1 MNRQTRRAEASA
13 NATTVV
19 RCAIYTRKSS
29 EQGLGLD
36 FNSLH
41 AQRESGE
48 AFIASQKGE
57 GWVCLP
63 EKYDDGGYSGGN
75 TDRPAFQRLKQDIIA
90 GKVDVVVI
98 YKLDRLSR
106 NARDFLAILD
116 FLEEHRVGLAS
127 VTQSI
132 QTTGAMGKFTLHIMV
147 AVAQLERDHASERTR
162 DKIAAARRKG
172 KWAGGAPLLGYD
184 VVSDKTGSRLVVNAA
199 EAEQVRRIFALYLER
214 GSLIEVAKALAE
226 LGWTTKRW
234 TTRTGKPRGGAA
246 LDKCRLH
253 ALLTNATYIGLV
265 RHHDQVFDGEHEAI
279 ISKDVWDRVQLR
291 LEQQRRSGGGHVARN
306 TSGALLKGLVQCA
319 HCGGAMAHSFTT
331 RGTTRYRYY
340 TCLAAQ
346 KRGWQ
351 ACPTKS
357 VPAGDLERFV
367 VQEIKCIGRDPT
379 VVASTFAAANA
390 AVRGRLTEID
400 HERTILSRELRRH
413 HAAVKRTGDAA
424 HLGDLH
430 QQIHA
435 ANRRVAALGDE
446 EAALRE
452 TTVSEREVAAA
463 LAEFDTMWSV
473 LSPREQA
480 RVLHL
485 LVERVVVDRVEN
497 TCRITF
503 NPTGIRALGG
513 GDDAIAIATADAA

>member
-1 MNRQTRRAEASA
+1 MTRPRNHQPAAPSI
-13 NATTVV
+13 
-19 RCAIYTRKSS
+19 RCAIYCRKSS
-29 EQGLGLD
+29 DEGLLQD
-36 FNSLH
+36 FNSLD
-41 AQRESGE
+41 AQRARSEDF
-48 AFIASQKGE
+48 ARSQ
-57 GWVCLP
+57 GWLIID
-63 EKYDDGGYSGGN
+63 ERYDDGGFSGGN
-75 TDRPAFQRLKQDIIA
+75 MDRPALKSLLVA
-90 GKVDVVVI
+90 VERGEVDAVACYRV
-98 YKLDRLSR
+98 DRLSR
-106 NARDFLAILD
+106 SLLD
-116 FLEEHRVGLAS
+116 FARIMETFERHGVAFVS
-127 VTQSI
+127 VTEAFNTATS
-132 QTTGAMGKFTLHIMV
+132 GGRLYLNMTLSF
-147 AVAQLERDHASERTR
+147 AQHEREVASERTR

-199 EAEQVRRIFALYLER
+199 EAEQVKRIFGLYLER
-214 GSLIEVAKALAE
+214 GSLIEVAKALSE
-226 LGWTTKRW
+226 LGWTTKLW
-234 TTRTGKPRGGAA
+234 TTKSGKPRGGAV
-246 LDKCRLH
+246 LNKCRLH

-265 RHHDQVFDGEHEAI
+265 RHHAEVFDGEHEAI